1 MIRKQPLLKRL
12 FFVELFL
19 AFQLVVE
26 DDAHDDADDAHDEA
40 AEQGRPEPVYGE
52 ADAERLP
59 DGAGEQEHGGV
70 DDEGEQ
76 AEGEDDERAG
86 EEFEQWAHQG
96 VQEPDDECQPE
107 DAGPA
112 AEVLDAG
119 DDPDCGV

>member
-12 FFVELFL
+12 FFVELLL

-70 DDEGEQ
+70 DDEGE
-76 AEGEDDERAG
+76 
-86 EEFEQWAHQG
+86 
-96 VQEPDDECQPE
+96 
-107 DAGPA
+107 
-112 AEVLDAG
+112 
-119 DDPDCGV
+119 